1 MDDQPTNG
9 LITGAMPSA
18 PAGVGPLGQGVGAQ
32 TPGNLIVDTDTDN
45 FMRDVIELSSTV
57 PVIVDFWAP
66 WCEPCKTLGPILER
80 LVTRMGGLVR
90 MVKINVDENQPLAQQ
105 LRIQSIPTVYAFKDG
120 KPVDAFQGALPESQI
135 QAFIDKLVGDAK
147 SPIDAA
153 MEAGMAALS
162 EGDGAKAEDIFIQV
176 LGHDESMIA
185 ALGGLIR
192 AQVMNGNIEDAR
204 ETVNA
209 LDAKT
214 IMDKDVAA
222 AISVLELA
230 EQSANLNDNDDLIAL
245 GDKSKANP
253 KDMNAAMDYALAL
266 YANGD
271 AKGAID
277 QLLLMI
283 GNDKTW
289 NDAAAR
295 KQLVKIFDAL
305 GPSDDLVIEGRK
317 KLSIL
322 LFS

>member
-1 MDDQPTNG
+1 
-9 LITGAMPSA
+9 
-18 PAGVGPLGQGVGAQ
+18 
-32 TPGNLIVDTDTDN
+32 
-45 FMRDVIELSSTV
+45 
-57 PVIVDFWAP
+57 
-66 WCEPCKTLGPILER
+66 
-80 LVTRMGGLVR
+80 
-90 MVKINVDENQPLAQQ
+90 
-105 LRIQSIPTVYAFKDG
+105 
-120 KPVDAFQGALPESQI
+120 
-135 QAFIDKLVGDAK
+135 
-147 SPIDAA
+147 
-153 MEAGMAALS
+153 
-162 EGDGAKAEDIFIQV
+162 
-176 LGHDESMIA
+176 DESMIA